1 MKYNWKKVPSVPHFI
16 NILKKRIEFD
26 NEELS
31 NMFFGSLEDFF
42 YYGTLLGYI
51 KDNNFKNILVRLTK
65 IKKVGNF
72 TNELNDRKSIS
83 MSDNSGIFI
92 RKDLSRDEMQFFM
105 LKEIIRNASSIS
117 VKNTKS
123 IASAYLINKGV
134 YGEERVLEDLY
145 LENGFRL
152 IEDGITYDMTENIY
166 YASKNKKRPIRTN
179 KSEKKVFG
187 NMKFLSNFRYHPSF
201 QELTTIV
208 GRRILRNNSLLSDDD
223 VLANLGRVS
232 LNENFSVNLFL
243 SLKTLYRDNVYDI
256 LGKLGIIY
264 KKETDAY
271 KENLIKNRYLMVIHA
286 RKAYKGIMN
295 NSTQERIISKAS

>member
-1 MKYNWKKVPSVPHFI
+1 MKYNWKKVPSVPYFI
-16 NILKKRIEFD
+16 NILKKRITFD
-26 NEELS
+26 SDELS
-31 NMFFGSLEDFF
+31 NMFFESLEDFF

-51 KDNNFKNILVRLTK
+51 KDNNFKNILIRLTK
-65 IKKVGNF
+65 IKRVGNF

-83 MSDNSGIFI
+83 MSDNSGIYM

-117 VKNTKS
+117 SKNTKS
-123 IASAYLINKGV
+123 ITSAYLINKGV
-134 YGEERVLEDLY
+134 YGEERVLEDQY

-152 IEDGITYDMTENIY
+152 IEDGINYDMAENIY
-166 YASKNKKRPIRTN
+166 YASKKKKRPIRTN
-179 KSEKKVFG
+179 RSEKKVFG

-201 QELTTIV
+201 QELTTVV
-208 GRRILRNNSLLSDDD
+208 GRKILKNNNLLSDDE
-223 VLANLGRVS
+223 VLANLGRIS
-232 LNENFSVNLFL
+232 LNDNFSINLFL

-286 RKAYKGIMN
+286 RKAYKGIMS
-295 NSTQERIISKAS
+295 NSTQERIISRAS